1 MSYKGKPESEG
12 TPLGVVKGGEG
23 RMVYPW
29 VAPGYG
35 DKGERIRHDVA
46 TETKESREP
55 GRLLNGGG
63 ETVDA
68 NASVGVPC
76 A

>member
-1 MSYKGKPESEG
+1 
-12 TPLGVVKGGEG
+12 
-23 RMVYPW
+23 MVYPW